1 VTFLCAKGRFLRAF
15 PILACVLLAACAG
28 NKTTPS
34 SDRISLLPG
43 NAVATVMYP
52 ALGRFT
58 DSRQLLM
65 GEARGFSNGL
75 IFVALSSEPQ
85 IVDAFFEIWDGTP
98 DFDIDAFTRELMNR
112 DLMLLDLQAC
122 FMGAV
127 RDDYDASLE
136 QAVPEILKG
145 EIVYLGAMNCIE
157 DHEDLAVLMV
167 QSRDDGIVRGFA
179 GKDGKDDVLAVMIN
193 GSRDAFTRWSLDMED
208 DDATGSSQGKST
220 SQSVD
225 EPDV

>member
-1 VTFLCAKGRFLRAF
+1 
-15 PILACVLLAACAG
+15 
-28 NKTTPS
+28 
-34 SDRISLLPG
+34 
-43 NAVATVMYP
+43 MYP

-98 DFDIDAFTRELMNR
+98 DFDIDAFTRKLMNR

>member
-1 VTFLCAKGRFLRAF
+1 
-15 PILACVLLAACAG
+15 
-28 NKTTPS
+28 
-34 SDRISLLPG
+34 
-43 NAVATVMYP
+43 MYP

-98 DFDIDAFTRELMNR
+98 DFDIDAFTRKLMNR

-127 RDDYDASLE
+127 RDDYDASL
-136 QAVPEILKG
+136 
-145 EIVYLGAMNCIE
+145 
-157 DHEDLAVLMV
+157 
-167 QSRDDGIVRGFA
+167 
-179 GKDGKDDVLAVMIN
+179 
-193 GSRDAFTRWSLDMED
+193 
-208 DDATGSSQGKST
+208 
-220 SQSVD
+220 
-225 EPDV
+225 